1 MRARALL
8 LAVAVSLLPLT
19 VAAAPLQV
27 GDEAPDFSLV
37 DQNGK
42 PVRLS
47 DFRDTSTVVVAFYV
61 MAFTPG

>member
-8 LAVAVSLLPLT
+8 LALAVSLLPLS
-19 VAAAPLQV
+19 VAAAPLRV
-27 GDEAPDFSLV
+27 GDQAPDFSLV

-47 DFRDTSTVVVAFYV
+47 DFHGTSTVVIAFYV

>member
-1 MRARALL
+1 MRASALL
-8 LAVAVSLLPLT
+8 LALAVSLVPLSA
-19 VAAAPLQV
+19 AAAPLQV
-27 GDEAPDFSLV
+27 GDEAPDFALV

-47 DFRDTSTVVVAFYV
+47 DFHGTSNVVVAFYV